1 MKQRLL
7 KLFPFQRGVLNE
19 CAENSSCELFSES
32 VYCLRL
38 YSGILVD
45 YSIVWLYME
54 GMNICVCLLKWKKC
68 LKDCWWV
75 FLVLESAGFM
85 IVPDGIAK
93 SCTIL

>member
-45 YSIVWLYME
+45 YSIV
-54 GMNICVCLLKWKKC
+54 
-68 LKDCWWV
+68 
-75 FLVLESAGFM
+75 
-85 IVPDGIAK
+85 
-93 SCTIL
+93 